1 MSSSTVS
8 TPAVNPTPELDENMN
23 LASVWEQIADA
34 QPEALALANA
44 DTSRTWAEFD
54 DRASRLAAALSA
66 AGIGAGDN
74 VACAMYNGNEYIE
87 AEFAAFKVRAA
98 PCNVNY
104 RYVEAELQYLIAN
117 SDAKAVF
124 FDASLA
130 ERFDNVRAQLPHVAL
145 WIQVGGDSMPD
156 WAVGY
161 EAVVASNEPA
171 PRIERS
177 GQDLWILYTGGTTG
191 HPKGVMWPH
200 QNILTITKRI
210 FDALPIDFPT
220 SLDQSGPAATAI
232 AELGAT
238 PRQLA
243 ASPLMHGTAGIGALM
258 YLTCGGAV
266 VTMRSRSLDPH
277 ELWQTV
283 QDRQC
288 TVASIVGD
296 VFCTPMVEALDTA
309 AHDGRPYDLT
319 SLATV
324 TSSGVMWSQ
333 PIKDRLLAHAHAA
346 GTTLI
351 CNDSLGSSEGV
362 GFAGKQSTAGK
373 GADTETATFTLG
385 PNAAVFTEDGR
396 RVEPGSEER
405 GLLAVG
411 GPIPL
416 GYYGDPVK
424 SAETFRTIEGR
435 RWSVPGDWA
444 TVAANGTVTLLGR
457 GSMSINTGGEK
468 VYPEEVEEALK
479 LLDQVVDANVV
490 GVPDPKWGAAVTAI
504 VQLAPNAS
512 PTNAELVDALRSSLS
527 GYKLPKHVIRVDT
540 LFRSPNGKSDYKWA
554 VKTAHDALGMNT
566 DL

>member
-1 MSSSTVS
+1 MNTSQMSG
-8 TPAVNPTPELDENMN
+8 LDENMN

-54 DRASRLAAALSA
+54 DRASRLAGALEA

-87 AEFAAFKVRAA
+87 AEFAAFKARAA

-104 RYVEAELQYLIAN
+104 RYVEAELQYLIDN
-117 SDAKAVF
+117 SDSKAVF
-124 FDASLA
+124 FDSSLA
-130 ERFDNVRAQLPHVAL
+130 ERFGNVRDQLPGVQL
-145 WIQVGGDSMPD
+145 WIQVGGDSVPD

-161 EAVVASNEPA
+161 ETVIADNEPA
-171 PRIERS
+171 ARIERS

-191 HPKGVMWPH
+191 NPKGVMWPH
-200 QNILTITKRI
+200 ENILMVTKRI
-210 FDALPIDFPT
+210 FELLALEFPT
-220 SLDQSGPAATAI
+220 SLDQTGAAAAAI

-266 VTMRSRSLDPH
+266 VTMTSRSLDSD

-283 QDRQC
+283 QTRQC

-296 VFCTPMVEALDTA
+296 VFCTPMVDALDA
-309 AHDGRPYDLT
+309 AAEAGSPYDLT
-319 SLATV
+319 SLASI

-333 PIKDRLLAHAHAA
+333 PVKDRLLAHAHAG

-362 GFAGKQSTAGK
+362 GFAGKQSSAGK
-373 GADTETATFTLG
+373 GTDTKTATFTLG

-396 RVEPGSEER
+396 RVEPGSDEK

-424 SAETFRTIEGR
+424 SAETFRKIEGQ

-444 TVAANGTVTLLGR
+444 TVAADGSVTLLGR

-479 LLDQVVDANVV
+479 LLDDVVDANVV
-490 GVPDPKWGAAVTAI
+490 GVPDPKWGAAVTAV
-504 VQLAPNAS
+504 VQLTDGATPADS
-512 PTNAELVDALRSSLS
+512 DLVDALRSSLS
-527 GYKLPKHVIRVDT
+527 GYKLPKHVIRVEK

-554 VKTAHDALGMNT
+554 IKTAHEALGINQ
-566 DL
+566 

>member
-1 MSSSTVS
+1 MNTSQMSG
-8 TPAVNPTPELDENMN
+8 LDENMN
-23 LASVWEQIADA
+23 LASVWEHIADA
-34 QPEALALANA
+34 QPDALALANA
-44 DTSRTWAEFD
+44 DTSRTWTEFD
-54 DRASRLAAALSA
+54 DRASRLAAALMA

-87 AEFAAFKVRAA
+87 AEFAVFKVRAA

-104 RYVEAELQYLIAN
+104 RYVEAELQYLVDN
-117 SDAKAVF
+117 SDSKAVF
-124 FDASLA
+124 FDSSLA
-130 ERFDNVRAQLPHVAL
+130 ERLGNVRDQLPGVQL
-145 WIQVGGDSMPD
+145 WIQVGDDSVPD

-161 EAVVASNEPA
+161 ETVVADNEPA
-171 PRIERS
+171 ARIERS

-191 HPKGVMWPH
+191 NPKGVMWPH
-200 QNILTITKRI
+200 ENILTVTKRI
-210 FDALPIDFPT
+210 FEQLALEFPT
-220 SLDQSGPAATAI
+220 SLDQAGAAAAAI

-266 VTMRSRSLDPH
+266 VTMTSRSLDSD

-283 QDRQC
+283 RAQQC

-296 VFCTPMVEALDTA
+296 VFCTPMVEALDA
-309 AHDGRPYDLT
+309 AAEAGSPYDLT
-319 SLATV
+319 SLASI

-333 PIKDRLLAHAHAA
+333 PVKDRLLAHAHAG

-362 GFAGKQSTAGK
+362 GFAGKQSSAGN
-373 GADTETATFTLG
+373 GTDTETATFTLG

-396 RVEPGSEER
+396 RVEPGSDEK

-424 SAETFRTIEGR
+424 SAETFREIEGQ

-444 TVAANGTVTLLGR
+444 TVAADGSVTLLGR

-479 LLDQVVDANVV
+479 LLDDVVDANVV
-490 GVPDPKWGAAVTAI
+490 GVPDPKWGAAVTAV
-504 VQLAPNAS
+504 VQLTDGATPADS
-512 PTNAELVDALRSSLS
+512 DLVDALRSTLS
-527 GYKLPKHVIRVDT
+527 GYKLPKHVIRVDK

-554 VKTAHDALGMNT
+554 IKTAHESLGIAQ
-566 DL
+566 

>member
-1 MSSSTVS
+1 MNTSQMSG
-8 TPAVNPTPELDENMN
+8 LDENMN

-54 DRASRLAAALSA
+54 DRASRLAGALEA

-87 AEFAAFKVRAA
+87 AEFAAFKARAA

-104 RYVEAELQYLIAN
+104 RYVEAELQYLIDN
-117 SDAKAVF
+117 SDSKAVF
-124 FDASLA
+124 FDSSLA
-130 ERFDNVRAQLPHVAL
+130 ERFGNVRDQLPGVQL
-145 WIQVGGDSMPD
+145 WIQVGGDSVPD

-161 EAVVASNEPA
+161 ETVIADNEPA
-171 PRIERS
+171 ARIERS

-191 HPKGVMWPH
+191 NPKGVMWPH
-200 QNILTITKRI
+200 ENILMVTKRI
-210 FDALPIDFPT
+210 FELLALEFPT
-220 SLDQSGPAATAI
+220 SLDQTGAAAAAI

-266 VTMRSRSLDPH
+266 VTMTSRSLDSD
-277 ELWQTV
+277 ELWRTV
-283 QDRQC
+283 QARQC

-296 VFCTPMVEALDTA
+296 VFCTPMVDALDA
-309 AHDGRPYDLT
+309 AAEAGSPYDLT
-319 SLATV
+319 SLASI

-333 PIKDRLLAHAHAA
+333 PVKDRLLAHAHAG

-362 GFAGKQSTAGK
+362 GFAGKQSSAGK
-373 GADTETATFTLG
+373 GTDTKTATFTLG

-396 RVEPGSEER
+396 RVEPGSDEK

-424 SAETFRTIEGR
+424 SAETFREIEGQ

-444 TVAANGTVTLLGR
+444 TVAADGSVTLLGR

-479 LLDQVVDANVV
+479 LLDDVVDANVV
-490 GVPDPKWGAAVTAI
+490 GVPDPKWGAAVTAV
-504 VQLAPNAS
+504 VQLTDGATPADS
-512 PTNAELVDALRSSLS
+512 DLVDALRSSLS
-527 GYKLPKHVIRVDT
+527 GYKLPKHVIRVEK

-554 VKTAHDALGMNT
+554 IKTAHEALGINQ
-566 DL
+566 

>member
-1 MSSSTVS
+1 MNTSQMSG
-8 TPAVNPTPELDENMN
+8 LDENMN
-23 LASVWEQIADA
+23 LASVWEQIADT
-34 QPEALALANA
+34 QPDALALANA

-54 DRASRLAAALSA
+54 DRASRLAAALGA
-66 AGIGAGDN
+66 ASIGAGDN

-104 RYVEAELQYLIAN
+104 RYVEAELQYLVDN
-117 SDAKAVF
+117 SDSKAVF
-124 FDASLA
+124 FDSSLA
-130 ERFDNVRAQLPHVAL
+130 ERFGNVRDQLPDVQL
-145 WIQVGGDSMPD
+145 WIQVGGDWVPD

-161 EAVVASNEPA
+161 ENVVADNEPA
-171 PRIERS
+171 ARIERS

-191 HPKGVMWPH
+191 NPKGVMWPH
-200 QNILTITKRI
+200 QNVLTVAGRI
-210 FDALPIDFPT
+210 FEGLGLKLPT
-220 SLDQSGPAATAI
+220 SLDQVPAAAAAI

-258 YLTCGGAV
+258 YLSCGGAV
-266 VTMRSRSLDPH
+266 VTMTSRTLDAN

-283 QDRQC
+283 ATQKC

-296 VFCTPMVEALDTA
+296 VFCTPMVDALDAATA
-309 AHDGRPYDLT
+309 AGRPYDLT
-319 SLATV
+319 ALASV

-333 PIKDRLLAHAHAA
+333 PIKDRLLAHAHAR
-346 GTTLI
+346 GTTLV

-362 GFAGKQSTAGK
+362 GFAGKQSSAGK
-373 GADTETATFTLG
+373 GTDTETATFTLG

-396 RVEPGSEER
+396 RVEPGSDEK

-424 SAETFRTIEGR
+424 SAETFREIEGQ

-444 TVAANGTVTLLGR
+444 TVAADGSVTLLGR

-479 LLDQVVDANVV
+479 LLDEVVDANVV
-490 GVPDPKWGAAVTAI
+490 GVPDPKWGAAVTAV
-504 VQLAPNAS
+504 VQLADGATPADS
-512 PTNAELVDALRSSLS
+512 DLVDALRSSLS
-527 GYKLPKHVIRVDT
+527 GHKLPKHVIRVDK

-554 VKTAHDALGMNT
+554 IKTAHESLGI
-566 DL
+566 DQ

>member
-1 MSSSTVS
+1 MNTSQMSG
-8 TPAVNPTPELDENMN
+8 LDENMN

-54 DRASRLAAALSA
+54 DRASRLAGALEA

-87 AEFAAFKVRAA
+87 AEFAAFKARAA

-104 RYVEAELQYLIAN
+104 RYVEAELQYLIDN
-117 SDAKAVF
+117 SDSKAVF
-124 FDASLA
+124 FDSSLA
-130 ERFDNVRAQLPHVAL
+130 ERFGNVRDQLPGVQL
-145 WIQVGGDSMPD
+145 WIQVGGDSVPD

-161 EAVVASNEPA
+161 ETVIADNEPA
-171 PRIERS
+171 ARIERS

-191 HPKGVMWPH
+191 NPKGVMWPH
-200 QNILTITKRI
+200 ENILMVTKRI
-210 FDALPIDFPT
+210 FELLALEFPT
-220 SLDQSGPAATAI
+220 SLDQTGAAAAAI

-266 VTMRSRSLDPH
+266 VTMTSRSLDSD
-277 ELWQTV
+277 ELWRTV
-283 QDRQC
+283 QARQC

-296 VFCTPMVEALDTA
+296 VFCTPMVDALDA
-309 AHDGRPYDLT
+309 AAEAGSPYDLT
-319 SLATV
+319 SLASI

-333 PIKDRLLAHAHAA
+333 PVKDRLLAHVHAG

-362 GFAGKQSTAGK
+362 GFAGKQSSAGK
-373 GADTETATFTLG
+373 GTDTKTATFTLG

-396 RVEPGSEER
+396 RVEPGSDEK

-424 SAETFRTIEGR
+424 SAETFRKIEGQ

-444 TVAANGTVTLLGR
+444 TVAADGSVTLLGR

-479 LLDQVVDANVV
+479 LLDDVVDANVV
-490 GVPDPKWGAAVTAI
+490 GVPDPKWGAAVTAV
-504 VQLAPNAS
+504 VQLTDGATPADS
-512 PTNAELVDALRSSLS
+512 DLVDALRSSLS
-527 GYKLPKHVIRVDT
+527 GYKLPKHVIRVEK

-554 VKTAHDALGMNT
+554 IKTAHEALGINQ
-566 DL
+566 

>member
-1 MSSSTVS
+1 M
-8 TPAVNPTPELDENMN
+8 ELDENMN
-23 LASVWEQIADA
+23 LASVWERIADN
-34 QPEALALANA
+34 QPTTMALANGP
-44 DTSRTWAEFD
+44 TTRTWAEFE
-54 DRASRLAAALSA
+54 DRAARLAAALSGV
-66 AGIGAGDN
+66 GIGAGDN
-74 VACAMYNGNEYIE
+74 VACALFNGNEYLE

-104 RYVEAELQYLIAN
+104 RYVEAELAYLLDN
-117 SDAKAVF
+117 CDAKAVF
-124 FDASLA
+124 FDESLA
-130 ERFDNVRAQLPHVAL
+130 DRMDHVRSDLGDVKL
-145 WIQVGGDSMPD
+145 WIQVGGGSADVPE
-156 WAVGY
+156 WAVAF
-161 EAVVASNEPA
+161 EDLIAINQPA

-191 HPKGVMWPH
+191 NPKGVMWPH
-200 QNILTITKRI
+200 ANILTITKRLL
-210 FDALPIDFPT
+210 DAYGVAMPT
-220 SLDQSGPAATAI
+220 SLDDIPQTVAAVA
-232 AELGAT
+232 ALGVT

-258 YLTCGGAV
+258 YLSLGGSV
-266 VTMRSRSLDPH
+266 VTMTSRSLDAD

-283 QDRQC
+283 QKHRC

-296 VFCTPMVEALDTA
+296 VFCSPMVDALDRA
-309 AHDGRPYDLT
+309 AGAGTPYDLT
-319 SLATV
+319 SLGSV

-333 PIKDRLLAHAHAA
+333 PVKDRLLAHAHAT

-362 GFAGKQSTAGK
+362 GFAAKQSSLGA

-396 RVEPGSEER
+396 RVEPGSPEK

-424 SAETFRTIEGR
+424 SAETFREFDGQ

-444 TVAANGTVTLLGR
+444 TVAADGTITLLGR
-457 GSMSINTGGEK
+457 GSVSINTGGEK

-479 LLDQVVDANVV
+479 LLPEVVDANVV
-490 GVPDPKWGAAVTAI
+490 GVPDPKWGSAVTAI
-504 VQLAPNAS
+504 VQLAS
-512 PTNAELVDALRSSLS
+512 GAECSDADLVDALRSDLS
-527 GYKLPKHVIRVDT
+527 GYKLPKHVVRVDT

-554 VKTAHDALGMNT
+554 VKTAKDALGI
-566 DL
+566 D

>member
-1 MSSSTVS
+1 MNTSQMSG
-8 TPAVNPTPELDENMN
+8 LDENMN

-54 DRASRLAAALSA
+54 DRASRLAGALEA

-87 AEFAAFKVRAA
+87 AEFAAFKARAA

-104 RYVEAELQYLIAN
+104 RYVEAELQYLIDN
-117 SDAKAVF
+117 SDSKAVF
-124 FDASLA
+124 FDSSLA
-130 ERFDNVRAQLPHVAL
+130 ERFGNVRDQLPGVQL
-145 WIQVGGDSMPD
+145 WIQVGGDSVPD

-161 EAVVASNEPA
+161 ETVIADNEPA
-171 PRIERS
+171 ARIERS

-191 HPKGVMWPH
+191 NPKGVMWPH
-200 QNILTITKRI
+200 ENILMVTKRI
-210 FDALPIDFPT
+210 FELLALEFPT
-220 SLDQSGPAATAI
+220 SLDQTGAAAAAI

-266 VTMRSRSLDPH
+266 VTMTSRSLDSD
-277 ELWQTV
+277 ELWRTV
-283 QDRQC
+283 QARQC

-296 VFCTPMVEALDTA
+296 VFCTPMVDALDA
-309 AHDGRPYDLT
+309 AAEAGSPYDLT
-319 SLATV
+319 SLASI

-333 PIKDRLLAHAHAA
+333 PVKDRLLAHAHAG

-362 GFAGKQSTAGK
+362 GFAGKQSSAGK
-373 GADTETATFTLG
+373 GTDTKTATFTLG

-396 RVEPGSEER
+396 RVEPGSDEK

-424 SAETFRTIEGR
+424 SAETFRKIEGQ

-444 TVAANGTVTLLGR
+444 TVAADGSVTLLGR

-479 LLDQVVDANVV
+479 LLDDVVDANVV
-490 GVPDPKWGAAVTAI
+490 GVPDPKWGAAVTAV
-504 VQLAPNAS
+504 VQLTDGATPADS
-512 PTNAELVDALRSSLS
+512 DLVDALRSSLS
-527 GYKLPKHVIRVDT
+527 GYKLPKHVIRVEK

-554 VKTAHDALGMNT
+554 IKTAHEALGINQ
-566 DL
+566 

>member
-1 MSSSTVS
+1 MNTSQMSG
-8 TPAVNPTPELDENMN
+8 LDENMN

-54 DRASRLAAALSA
+54 DRASRLAGALEA

-87 AEFAAFKVRAA
+87 AEFAAFKARAA

-104 RYVEAELQYLIAN
+104 RYVEAELQYLIDN
-117 SDAKAVF
+117 SDSKAVF
-124 FDASLA
+124 FDSSLA
-130 ERFDNVRAQLPHVAL
+130 ERFGNVRDQLPGVQL
-145 WIQVGGDSMPD
+145 WIQVGGDSVPD

-161 EAVVASNEPA
+161 ETVIADNEPA
-171 PRIERS
+171 ARIERS

-191 HPKGVMWPH
+191 NPKGVMWPH
-200 QNILTITKRI
+200 ENILMVTKRI
-210 FDALPIDFPT
+210 FELLALEFPT
-220 SLDQSGPAATAI
+220 SLDQTGAAAAAI

-266 VTMRSRSLDPH
+266 VTMTSRSLDSD

-283 QDRQC
+283 QTRQC

-296 VFCTPMVEALDTA
+296 VFCTPMVDALDA
-309 AHDGRPYDLT
+309 AAEAGSPYDLT
-319 SLATV
+319 SLASI

-333 PIKDRLLAHAHAA
+333 PVKDRLLAHAHAG

-362 GFAGKQSTAGK
+362 GFAGKQSSAGK
-373 GADTETATFTLG
+373 GTDTKTATFTLG

-396 RVEPGSEER
+396 RVEPGSDEK

-424 SAETFRTIEGR
+424 SAETFREIEGQ

-444 TVAANGTVTLLGR
+444 TVAADGSVTLLGR

-479 LLDQVVDANVV
+479 LLDDVVDANVV
-490 GVPDPKWGAAVTAI
+490 GVPDPKWGAAVTAV
-504 VQLAPNAS
+504 VQLTDGATPADS
-512 PTNAELVDALRSSLS
+512 DLVDALRSSLS
-527 GYKLPKHVIRVDT
+527 GYKLPKHVIRVEK

-554 VKTAHDALGMNT
+554 IKTAHEALGINQ
-566 DL
+566 

>member
-1 MSSSTVS
+1 M
-8 TPAVNPTPELDENMN
+8 
-23 LASVWEQIADA
+23 
-34 QPEALALANA
+34 
-44 DTSRTWAEFD
+44 
-54 DRASRLAAALSA
+54 
-66 AGIGAGDN
+66 
-74 VACAMYNGNEYIE
+74 ACALYNGNEYLE

-104 RYVEAELQYLIAN
+104 RYVEAELRYLIDN

-130 ERFDNVRAQLPHVAL
+130 DRFDAVRADLPKVQL
-145 WIQVGGDSMPD
+145 WIQVSSDDDAAVPD
-156 WAVGY
+156 WAVDY
-161 EAVVASNEPA
+161 AATIEASNPA
-171 PRIERS
+171 DRIDRS

-200 QNILTITKRI
+200 ENILTITRRI
-210 FDALPIDFPT
+210 FEAMGLETPT
-220 SLDQSGPAATAI
+220 SLDQVPSAVQAI
-232 AELGAT
+232 ADLGAT

-266 VTMRSRSLDPH
+266 ITMTNRSLDAD

-283 QDRQC
+283 ERHSC

-296 VFCTPMVEALDTA
+296 VFCTPMVEALDRASEAGT
-309 AHDGRPYDLT
+309 PYDLT
-319 SLATV
+319 SMKSI

-333 PIKDRLLAHAHAA
+333 PAKDRLLAHAQA
-346 GTTLI
+346 GGSALV

-362 GFAGKQSTAGK
+362 GFAGKQSTAG
-373 GADTETATFTLG
+373 GGTDTETATFTLG

-396 RVEPGSEER
+396 RVEPRSDER

-424 SAETFRTIEGR
+424 SAETFREIEGQ
-435 RWSVPGDWA
+435 RWSIPGDWA
-444 TVAANGTVTLLGR
+444 TVAADGTVTLLGR
-457 GSMSINTGGEK
+457 GSVSINTGGEK

-479 LLDQVVDANVV
+479 LLGDVVDANVV

-504 VQLAPNAS
+504 VQLADGAEPADS
-512 PTNAELVDALRSSLS
+512 ELVDALRSSLS
-527 GYKLPKHVIRVDT
+527 GYKLPKHVVRVDK

-554 VKTAHDALGMNT
+554 TKTAHEALGI
-566 DL
+566 DA

>member
-1 MSSSTVS
+1 MNTSQMSG
-8 TPAVNPTPELDENMN
+8 LDENMN

-54 DRASRLAAALSA
+54 DRASRLAGALEA
-66 AGIGAGDN
+66 AGIGADDN

-87 AEFAAFKVRAA
+87 AEFAAFKARAA

-104 RYVEAELQYLIAN
+104 RYVEAELQYLIDN
-117 SDAKAVF
+117 SDSKAVF
-124 FDASLA
+124 FDSSLA
-130 ERFDNVRAQLPHVAL
+130 ERFGNVRDQLPGVQL
-145 WIQVGGDSMPD
+145 WIQVGGDSVPD

-161 EAVVASNEPA
+161 ETVIADNEPA
-171 PRIERS
+171 ARIERS

-191 HPKGVMWPH
+191 NPKGVMWPH
-200 QNILTITKRI
+200 ENILMVTKRI
-210 FDALPIDFPT
+210 FELLALEFPT
-220 SLDQSGPAATAI
+220 SLDQTGAAAAAI

-266 VTMRSRSLDPH
+266 VTMTSRSLDSD
-277 ELWQTV
+277 ELWRTV
-283 QDRQC
+283 QARQC

-296 VFCTPMVEALDTA
+296 VFCTPMVDALDA
-309 AHDGRPYDLT
+309 AAEAGSPYDLT
-319 SLATV
+319 SLASI

-333 PIKDRLLAHAHAA
+333 PVKDRLLAHAHAG

-362 GFAGKQSTAGK
+362 GFAGKQSSAGK
-373 GADTETATFTLG
+373 GTDTKTATFTLG

-396 RVEPGSEER
+396 RVEPGSDEK

-424 SAETFRTIEGR
+424 SAETFRKIEGQ

-444 TVAANGTVTLLGR
+444 TVAADGSVTLLGR

-479 LLDQVVDANVV
+479 LLDDVVDANVV
-490 GVPDPKWGAAVTAI
+490 GVPDPKWGAAVTAV
-504 VQLAPNAS
+504 VQLTDGATPADS
-512 PTNAELVDALRSSLS
+512 DLVDALRSSLS
-527 GYKLPKHVIRVDT
+527 GYKLPKHVIRVEK

-554 VKTAHDALGMNT
+554 IKTAHEALGINQ
-566 DL
+566 

>member
-1 MSSSTVS
+1 MNTSQMSG
-8 TPAVNPTPELDENMN
+8 LDENMN

-54 DRASRLAAALSA
+54 DRASRLAGALEA

-87 AEFAAFKVRAA
+87 AEFAAFKARAA

-104 RYVEAELQYLIAN
+104 RYVEAELQYLIDN
-117 SDAKAVF
+117 SDSKAVF
-124 FDASLA
+124 FDSSLA
-130 ERFDNVRAQLPHVAL
+130 ERFGNVRDQLPGVQL
-145 WIQVGGDSMPD
+145 WIQVGGDSVPD

-161 EAVVASNEPA
+161 ETVIADNEPA
-171 PRIERS
+171 ARIERS

-191 HPKGVMWPH
+191 NPKGVMWPH
-200 QNILTITKRI
+200 ENILTVTKRI
-210 FDALPIDFPT
+210 FELLALEFPT
-220 SLDQSGPAATAI
+220 SLDQTGAAAAAI

-266 VTMRSRSLDPH
+266 VTMTSRSLDSD
-277 ELWQTV
+277 ELWRTV
-283 QDRQC
+283 QARQC

-296 VFCTPMVEALDTA
+296 VFCTPMVDALDA
-309 AHDGRPYDLT
+309 AAEAGSPYDLT
-319 SLATV
+319 SLASI

-333 PIKDRLLAHAHAA
+333 PVKDRLLAHAHAG

-362 GFAGKQSTAGK
+362 GFAGKQSSAGK
-373 GADTETATFTLG
+373 GTDTKTATFTLG

-396 RVEPGSEER
+396 RVEPGSDEK

-424 SAETFRTIEGR
+424 SAETFREIEGQ

-444 TVAANGTVTLLGR
+444 TVAADGSVTLLGR

-479 LLDQVVDANVV
+479 LLDDVVDANVV
-490 GVPDPKWGAAVTAI
+490 GVPDPKWGAAVTAV
-504 VQLAPNAS
+504 VQLTDGATPADS
-512 PTNAELVDALRSSLS
+512 DLVDALRSSLS
-527 GYKLPKHVIRVDT
+527 GYKLPKHVIRVEK

-554 VKTAHDALGMNT
+554 IKTAHEALGINQ
-566 DL
+566 